1 VEAGS
6 REENASK
13 QKALALLFAKSL
25 CIAAKRFDSVVG
37 HAIDHR
43 QPH

>member
-13 QKALALLFAKSL
+13 QRALALLFTKSL
-25 CIAAKRFDSVVG
+25 CIAAKRFDSAAC